1 MRGHC
6 RDGARCAFAHHRGGR
21 AVGQERRGVQKEEED
36 EDGMECSSSGDEAE
50 EWATA
55 ESQGG
60 GELMDVEG
68 SSRAWQEGQQ
78 QQSQASVVPYA
89 RAGVLSRLLAPLQGG
104 LGPAQ
109 LLTIP
114 AFELRR
120 ETLARSS
127 GGCRHVRIVCI
138 SDTHM
143 KHDFL
148 TPFMP
153 QGGTSIIG
161 IVIAIIGLDLTS
173 SAVRV
178 RAQTITY
185 CCMRETSRAWAERS
199 TPSSSTSGS
208 ARSTTA
214 TSSSSQVCAVCTHDG
229 LTRELSDH

>member
-1 MRGHC
+1 
-6 RDGARCAFAHHRGGR
+6 
-21 AVGQERRGVQKEEED
+21 
-36 EDGMECSSSGDEAE
+36 MECSSSGDEAE
-50 EWATA
+50 EWAAA

-60 GELMDVEG
+60 GGEMMDVEG
-68 SSRAWQEGQQ
+68 SSAGPQ

-127 GGCRHVRIVCI
+127 GGCRRVRIVCI

-153 QGGTSIIG
+153 QGGTPSDFIS
-161 IVIAIIGLDLTS
+161 ATGLDLT
-173 SAVRV
+173 
-178 RAQTITY
+178 RACACAHVLKQTITS
-185 CCMRETSRAWAERS
+185 CCMRATSRAWAERS
-199 TPSSSTSGS
+199 MPSSSTSGS

-214 TSSSSQVCAVCTHDG
+214 TSSSSQVCG
-229 LTRELSDH
+229 LRA